1 MCHDGARHPIP
12 RAAQPACRSH
22 DPGGEAEAFDRSA
35 VSNVPSR
42 GLENG
47 DPLARIPVVVHRH
60 LTLVWC
66 DSAASLA
73 EVLAQID
80 LTDVPHQRFGDRAIA
95 VPIKQAEEI
104 RDALWENGT
113 FPRVVGDLLRH
124 AHSEEEE

>member
-1 MCHDGARHPIP
+1 MV
-12 RAAQPACRSH
+12 
-22 DPGGEAEAFDRSA
+22 A
-35 VSNVPSR
+35 VSTVPSR
-42 GLENG
+42 GLECG

-73 EVLAQID
+73 EVLAQVE

-95 VPIKQAEEI
+95 VPVEQAQVI

-113 FPRVVGDLLRH
+113 FPRVVGEMVRH
-124 AHSEEEE
+124 THDEEE